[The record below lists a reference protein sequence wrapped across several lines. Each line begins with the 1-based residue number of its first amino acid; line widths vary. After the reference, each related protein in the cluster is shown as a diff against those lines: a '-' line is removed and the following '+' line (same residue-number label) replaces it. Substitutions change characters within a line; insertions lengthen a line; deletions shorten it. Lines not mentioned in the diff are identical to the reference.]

1 LAAQLTVNTM
11 PEPTLKAF
19 ADHGKIGAAR
29 PMRDGDGGAVLKQFA
44 SAGVGVG
51 VEAFSAQLQE
61 QGAISFIKSWNDLF
75 WVISS
80 KSAVLRNA
88 AYPFYIY
95 ILMNPRR
102 RSLTQMPAWKPLAD
116 HSNDIKQLHL
126 RELFTKNVAR
136 GKTFTAEGAGLFLD
150 YSKN

>member
-1 LAAQLTVNTM
+1 MKYGARGRSAEKSAHYCTARCGCRRKTTALALNRTLNKATVANIPEPRTEASDTVYIDNLAAQLTVNTM

-44 SAGVGVG
+44 SAGVGV
-51 VEAFSAQLQE
+51 EAFSAQLQE

-88 AYPFYIY
+88 A
-95 ILMNPRR
+95 
-102 RSLTQMPAWKPLAD
+102 
-116 HSNDIKQLHL
+116 
-126 RELFTKNVAR
+126 
-136 GKTFTAEGAGLFLD
+136 
-150 YSKN
+150 